1 VLKSKK
7 KIAAIALVSAVVLIW
22 AGAFLALVLFKPN
35 LAQWTAIV
43 TTCALLSEAAL
54 WAGVALLGL
63 TALDKFR
70 IWARIRRK
78 S

>member
-1 VLKSKK
+1 MVKSKK
-7 KIAAIALVSAVVLIW
+7 TLAAAALIGVIVLVW
-22 AGAFLALVLFKPN
+22 AGAFLALLLFRPN

-43 TTCALLSEAAL
+43 TVCALISEAAM

-63 TALDKFR
+63 TAFDRFR

-78 S
+78 G